1 MFPLGGLMKNEV
13 RDIARVAKLPSAQRK
28 DSQGICFLGKINY
41 NDFLRRFLGEKEGA
55 IIEMETGKR
64 IGTHKG
70 YWFHTIGQR
79 KGLGLSGGPW
89 FVIRKD
95 INENIIYVSR
105 GYDTEKQY
113 GTDFAL
119 HDFHFITEDLWEG
132 DSPVDVSFKIR
143 HTDTFMKGTLTR
155 GNGLFQIHSHEPLQ
169 GIAPDSSAC
178 CMTKM
183 RKFVWEVAKS
193 LYPKC
198 NIPPHPQSPH
208 EVHILSLRTRY

>member
-1 MFPLGGLMKNEV
+1 
-13 RDIARVAKLPSAQRK
+13 
-28 DSQGICFLGKINY
+28 
-41 NDFLRRFLGEKEGA
+41 
-55 IIEMETGKR
+55 METGKR

-95 INENIIYVSR
+95 INENIVYVSR

-155 GNGLFQIHSHEPLQ
+155 GMVCSKSTATNLCRALP
-169 GIAPDSSAC
+169 PDSSAC
-178 CMTKM
+178 CMTKI

>member
-13 RDIARVAKLPSAQRK
+13 RDIACVAKLPSAQRK

-132 DSPVDVSFKIR
+132 DSPVAISFKIR